1 LVNMKGIANEAKAE
15 AETVGAAHVV
25 YTTALSAYVVTQ
37 AYCES
42 TGGYTYAV
50 KPSVLAKSG
59 HHREGIA
66 DELEAVRLAQAFED
80 SEISSEVNG
89 FISSQ

>member
-1 LVNMKGIANEAKAE
+1 MKGIDSGAKAGVE
-15 AETVGAAHVV
+15 AAGSAPVV

-37 AYCES
+37 EYCDS
-42 TGGYTYAV
+42 TGGYIYAV

-59 HHREGIA
+59 HHREGIV

-80 SEISSEVNG
+80 SEISSEVSG